1 MDNMELWDAW
11 HEVPAV
17 AQKKIKGGR
26 LAGMTDINPMWRIQQ
41 LTKQFGP
48 CGIGWKVEIKRTWLE
63 KGTENEVAAL
73 VELELFIKTDTDTIL
88 GRVDR
93 TATTATIK
101 GWSEPIPGIGG
112 SKFVTNEK
120 TGPYVSDEAYKMA
133 YTDALSVCCKMLG
146 MGADVYWEAGTKYTM
161 PEVKQTD
168 DNPLG
173 EPVCAHCGKP
183 ITAEEFNGKQ
193 LTVTQIVKN
202 CNKVYGG
209 TMLHPHCAAA
219 WKEGQDNAK

>member
-17 AQKKIKGGR
+17 AQKKIIGGR
-26 LAGMTDINPMWRIQQ
+26 LKGMTDINPMWRIQQ

-48 CGIGWKVEIKRTWLE
+48 CGIGWKIEDVEYWLE
-63 KGTENEVAAL
+63 EGENETAAFC
-73 VELELFIKTDTDTIL
+73 ELYLSIK
-88 GRVDR
+88 VD
-93 TATTATIK
+93 
-101 GWSEPIPGIGG
+101 GEWSEPIPGIGG
-112 SKFVTNEK
+112 SKLIASEK
-120 TGPYVSDEAYKMA
+120 NGAYMSDEAYKMA

-173 EPVCAHCGKP
+173 GPVCAHCGKP

-219 WKEGQDNAK
+219 WKEGQNNVE